1 MNVDLL
7 VKEIKKLNTDQIK
20 KRAKKVVVE
29 ILNEFT
35 HIYKTTDL
43 FEKHQIMPW
52 ELLLRLSYAAI
63 ASDNKLNK
71 NEYNLFIELTE
82 GLIEP
87 ISPKKLTDEIKNS
100 NLEITVD
107 IIDDFVDNLGKK
119 MASLKDSIIEYVVCF
134 IAIDGVI
141 DESELYFVNRLAQ
154 E

>member
-43 FEKHQIMPW
+43 FEKHQITPW